1 MAKKWCECN
10 KCDGGSLVS
19 RPTWYRHQK
28 KAQTRSSR
36 PPRDTPAQRNLFL
49 NPASEP
55 LIDIGANEP
64 GEANPLDD
72 VEYPLRSDTVSAI
85 H

>member
-1 MAKKWCECN
+1 M
-10 KCDGGSLVS
+10 
-19 RPTWYRHQK
+19 
-28 KAQTRSSR
+28 
-36 PPRDTPAQRNLFL
+36 PAQRNLFL

-55 LIDIGANEP
+55 LIDIGANES
-64 GEANPLDD
+64 GETNPLDD